1 MATTIF
7 FGEYAITTAYQ
18 SVELSQ
24 TLAHE
29 FVEADMNRRIFS
41 PYSVVM
47 FKTNNK
53 VNAKGFLKYQ
63 TYEISGLN
71 NDRKLT
77 VFKQLGFAFCMELL
91 TVGANNDKYG
101 YLLNANGTR
110 FTDSEGEIK
119 SGLTDTVRYNR
130 FKATTHLYVTDG
142 DGKVKG
148 FITFNDNLTLGETKL
163 FPKKA
168 ALKVALER
176 KALRQ
181 YLFTLAK
188 ACEEQSSYLVRLN
201 VTAALHSAKV
211 EETET
216 AAPTETAAKVTESE
230 TAATVTETK
239 KAKTG
244 KKAKVA

>member
-1 MATTIF
+1 MATTIY
-7 FGEYAITTAYQ
+7 FGEYAIQTNKQ
-18 SVELSQ
+18 SVELTPNSAQ
-24 TLAHE
+24 K
-29 FVEADMNRRIFS
+29 VIEADMDRRIFS

-47 FKTNNK
+47 FRTTNK
-53 VNAKGFLKYQ
+53 INAKGVLKYQ

-148 FITFNDNLTLGETKL
+148 FITFNDSLTLGETKL

-188 ACEEQSSYLVRLN
+188 VCEEQSSYLVRLN
-201 VTAALHSAKV
+201 VTTALHSSKV

-216 AAPTETAAKVTESE
+216 AETVATVNETAETDQTVE
-230 TAATVTETK
+230 TA
-239 KAKTG
+239 
-244 KKAKVA
+244 

>member
-7 FGEYAITTAYQ
+7 FGEYAIQTNKQ
-18 SVELSQ
+18 SVELTQASAQ
-24 TLAHE
+24 K
-29 FVEADMNRRIFS
+29 VIEADMDRRIFS

-47 FKTNNK
+47 FRTTNK
-53 VNAKGFLKYQ
+53 INAKGVLKYQ
-63 TYEISGLN
+63 TYEVSGLN

-77 VFKQLGFAFCMELL
+77 VFKQLGFSFCMELL
-91 TVGANNDKYG
+91 TVGENNDKYG

-130 FKATTHLYVTDG
+130 FKAATHLYITDG
-142 DGKVKG
+142 EGKVKG
-148 FITFNDNLTLGETKL
+148 FITFNDGLTLGETKL

-201 VTAALHSAKV
+201 VTAALHVSKV

-216 AAPTETAAKVTESE
+216 AAPTETVATVNETE
-230 TAATVTETK
+230 TATET
-239 KAKTG
+239 A
-244 KKAKVA
+244 